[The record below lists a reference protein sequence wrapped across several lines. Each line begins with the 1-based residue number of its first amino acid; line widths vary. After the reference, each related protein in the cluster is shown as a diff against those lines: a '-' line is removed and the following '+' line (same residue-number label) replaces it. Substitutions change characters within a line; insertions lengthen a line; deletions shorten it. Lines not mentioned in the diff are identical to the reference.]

1 MKFKKTI
8 FLLTPLILQGIF
20 TPLHSDTRKDIEDL
34 KQLIKSTGTKV
45 IDSSNCKK
53 GELGHYTF
61 RNETDKLVICTNNI
75 DKNDNSAYWEVLAHE
90 SAHIMQACNNNNL
103 YKDQYHPRMF
113 RKLKT
118 EAPHYSEILKQY
130 RGQDKIRELEAFDME
145 LKTPEM
151 VKEDFEFYCISDRS
165 STESTGLSQKQVDEL
180 QGLVGGEENY
190 NLILTWAEN
199 NLTSEEVNEFDNI
212 METGNVERI
221 TKAILGLNK
230 EFELSKT
237 PSNNS
242 KNQIEKSD
250 IDFYFKRSLKRMDES
265 NYKKALADLNKVLK
279 LDPNNADAYYN
290 RGTIKS
296 RYLKEY
302 KAAIL
307 DFNKVIEIDPTY
319 TSALHNRG
327 KAKTYLKDYSGAI
340 TDFNKVISQKPL
352 HLNAR
357 QNRANI
363 HYFNGDY
370 YFAILDYKKALSLQ
384 KDIRTK
390 AFLYKFIGLSKEK
403 LDDKK
408 GACSSWK
415 KASSLVGKAAQDDL
429 GLPELIQSN
438 CK

>member
-1 MKFKKTI
+1 MKFKKIT
-8 FLLTPLILQGIF
+8 FLLTPIILQGVF

-53 GELGHYTF
+53 NELGHYTF
-61 RNETDKLVICTNNI
+61 RDKTDKLVICTNNI

-118 EAPHYSEILKQY
+118 EAPHYSEILKEY

-151 VKEDFEFYCISDRS
+151 VKENFEFYCISDRS
-165 STESTGLSQKQVDEL
+165 STESTELSQKQVDEL

-190 NLILTWAEN
+190 NLMLTWAEN

-242 KNQIEKSD
+242 RDQVEKSD
-250 IDFYFKRSLKRMDES
+250 IDFYLKRSLKRIDDS

-279 LDPNNADAYYN
+279 LDPNYADAYYN
-290 RGTIKS
+290 RGTLKS

-307 DFNKVIEIDPTY
+307 DFNKAIEIDPTD
-319 TSALHNRG
+319 TSSLHNRG
-327 KAKTYLKDYSGAI
+327 KAKTYLEDYSGAI

-357 QNRANI
+357 QNRGYI
-363 HYFNGDY
+363 HYLNGDY

-384 KDIRTK
+384 KDIKKK
-390 AFLYKFIGLSKEK
+390 AFLYKFIGLSRVQ
-403 LDDKK
+403 LDDKQ
-408 GACSSWK
+408 GACSSWRE
-415 KASSLVGKAAQDDL
+415 ASSLVGKAVQDDL
-429 GLPELIQSN
+429 GLPELIKRN

>member
-1 MKFKKTI
+1 MKFKKIT
-8 FLLTPLILQGIF
+8 FLLTPIILQGVF

-53 GELGHYTF
+53 NELGHYTF
-61 RNETDKLVICTNNI
+61 RDKTDKLVICTNNI

-165 STESTGLSQKQVDEL
+165 STESTELSQKQVDEL

-190 NLILTWAEN
+190 NLMLTWAEN

-242 KNQIEKSD
+242 RDQVEKSD
-250 IDFYFKRSLKRMDES
+250 IDFYFKRSLKRMDDS

-279 LDPNNADAYYN
+279 LDPNYADAYYN
-290 RGTIKS
+290 RGTLKS

-307 DFNKVIEIDPTY
+307 DFNKAIEIDPTD
-319 TSALHNRG
+319 TSSLHNRG
-327 KAKTYLKDYSGAI
+327 KAKTYLEDYSGAI

-357 QNRANI
+357 QNRGYI
-363 HYFNGDY
+363 HYLNGDY

-384 KDIRTK
+384 KDIKKK
-390 AFLYKFIGLSKEK
+390 AFLYKFIGLSRVQ
-403 LDDKK
+403 LDDKQ
-408 GACSSWK
+408 GACSSWRE
-415 KASSLVGKAAQDDL
+415 ASSLVGKAVQDDL
-429 GLPELIQSN
+429 GLPELIKRN

>member
-1 MKFKKTI
+1 MKFKKIT
-8 FLLTPLILQGIF
+8 FLLTPIILQGVF

-53 GELGHYTF
+53 NELGHYTF
-61 RNETDKLVICTNNI
+61 RDKTDKLVICTNNI

-118 EAPHYSEILKQY
+118 EAPHYSEILKEY

-151 VKEDFEFYCISDRS
+151 VKENFEFYCISDRS
-165 STESTGLSQKQVDEL
+165 STESTELSQKQVDEL

-190 NLILTWAEN
+190 NLMLTWAEN

-242 KNQIEKSD
+242 RDQVEKSD
-250 IDFYFKRSLKRMDES
+250 IDFYFKRSLKRIDDS

-279 LDPNNADAYYN
+279 LDPNYADAYYN
-290 RGTIKS
+290 RGTLKS

-307 DFNKVIEIDPTY
+307 DFNKAIEIDPTD
-319 TSALHNRG
+319 TSSLHNRG
-327 KAKTYLKDYSGAI
+327 KAKTYLEDYSGAI

-357 QNRANI
+357 QNRGYI
-363 HYFNGDY
+363 HYLNGDY

-384 KDIRTK
+384 KDIKKK
-390 AFLYKFIGLSKEK
+390 AFLYKFIGLSRVQ
-403 LDDKK
+403 LDDKQ
-408 GACSSWK
+408 GACSSWRE
-415 KASSLVGKAAQDDL
+415 ASSLVGKAVQDDL
-429 GLPELIQSN
+429 GLPELIKRN